1 MYEAIE
7 VFAAGVDIDAG
18 PHSRERPRR
27 MRSPSTA
34 SAFLA
39 LAVALVLMAAGPAD
53 AAIYFRTT
61 TSTENVNGSTSVV
74 MTVPSGVAVGD
85 LLIADVDAAGTGAIT
100 APAGWTSLVSAAG
113 FTTYSTVHYRV
124 ATAADVAGASYTWT
138 LGSTRK
144 AVGRMMSYVGVDTT
158 AIGTP
163 ATNGANSGTSIT
175 YNSVTTAAANSLVVL
190 GATTL
195 NASGTISLTPPA
207 STTTRVNLATSGSG
221 SQLRSSNG
229 DFIQAAAGA
238 TGTRTGSISP
248 TNAWGTAMIALK
260 PGTGTLAFDVAPAA
274 GTLPGVTLNGQA
286 QTTTSQMSDFAIDDT
301 TGSSSGWNVTSAGD
315 GSAGKSA
322 VLKQYCTQA
331 GGCGA
336 HPLGYVTG
344 GQTLPAG
351 SLKLSSTG
359 ASFTGANGTAPTFQC
374 SAGCTLDSA
383 APTKVA
389 SAAAGAGL
397 GPWRTTGL
405 SATSLSL
412 STATTLRALP
422 TNEVYRADLLWT
434 LSSGP

>member
-1 MYEAIE
+1 A
-7 VFAAGVDIDAG
+7 
-18 PHSRERPRR
+18 
-27 MRSPSTA
+27 
-34 SAFLA
+34 
-39 LAVALVLMAAGPAD
+39 
-53 AAIYFRTT
+53 
-61 TSTENVNGSTSVV
+61 
-74 MTVPSGVAVGD
+74 
-85 LLIADVDAAGTGAIT
+85 
-100 APAGWTSLVSAAG
+100 
-113 FTTYSTVHYRV
+113 
-124 ATAADVAGASYTWT
+124 
-138 LGSTRK
+138 
-144 AVGRMMSYVGVDTT
+144 
-158 AIGTP
+158 
-163 ATNGANSGTSIT
+163 
-175 YNSVTTAAANSLVVL
+175 
-190 GATTL
+190 
-195 NASGTISLTPPA
+195 
-207 STTTRVNLATSGSG
+207 
-221 SQLRSSNG
+221 
-229 DFIQAAAGA
+229 
-238 TGTRTGSISP
+238 
-248 TNAWGTAMIALK
+248 
-260 PGTGTLAFDVAPAA
+260 GTLAFGVAPDT

-389 SAAAGAGL
+389 AAAAGGAGL

-405 SATSLSL
+405 SASSLSL
-412 STATTLRALP
+412 STPTTLRALP
-422 TNEVYRADLLWT
+422 ANEVYRADLLWT

>member
-1 MYEAIE
+1 
-7 VFAAGVDIDAG
+7 
-18 PHSRERPRR
+18 

-39 LAVALVLMAAGPAD
+39 LVVALLLMTAGTAD
-53 AAIYFRTT
+53 AAIYFRTS
-61 TSTENVNGSTSVV
+61 TSTENVNGSASIV

-85 LLIADVDAAGTGAIT
+85 VLLADVDAAGTGAIT
-100 APAGWTSLVSAAG
+100 PPSGWTALVNAAG

-124 ATAADVAGASYTWT
+124 ATAADVAGASYTWS

-144 AVGRMMSYVGVDTT
+144 AVGRMASYVGVDASTV
-158 AIGTP
+158 GTP
-163 ATNGANSGTSIT
+163 ATTGNSSGTTIT
-175 YNSVTTAAANSLVVL
+175 FNTVTTPAANSLVVL
-190 GATTL
+190 GATAL
-195 NASGTISLTPPA
+195 NGSGAESLTPPA
-207 STTTRVNLATSGSG
+207 GTTTRVNLATSGAG
-221 SQLRSSNG
+221 SQVRGYNG

-238 TGTRTGSISP
+238 TGSKTGSISP
-248 TNAWGTAMIALK
+248 TNAWATAMFWLK
-260 PGTGTLAFDVAPAA
+260 PAAGTLAFDVAPDA

-286 QTTTSQMSDFAIDDT
+286 QTTTSQMSDFAVDDT

-315 GSAGKSA
+315 GTAGKSA

-331 GGCGA
+331 GGCGSD
-336 HPLGYVTG
+336 PLGYVAG
-344 GQTLPAG
+344 GRTLPAG
-351 SLKLSSTG
+351 SLKLTSTG

-374 SAGCTLDSA
+374 GAGCTLDSA

-397 GPWRTTGL
+397 GPWQTTGL

-422 TNEVYRADLLWT
+422 ANEVYRADLLWT